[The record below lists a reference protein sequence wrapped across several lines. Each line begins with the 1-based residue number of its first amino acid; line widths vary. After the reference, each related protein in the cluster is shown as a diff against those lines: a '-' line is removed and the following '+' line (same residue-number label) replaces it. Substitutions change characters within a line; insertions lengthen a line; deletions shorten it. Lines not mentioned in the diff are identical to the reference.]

1 MPYLRGKLK
10 GELKSSEIRKI
21 VRLHNELSKIKI
33 PPRLDRTALIK
44 FIESKGFKVDH
55 ENKKIVNKNE
65 VKKDLTLEEA
75 QDKFPVKPR
84 KKKETKKEEKKEVLK
99 LADKPAPKQDDA
111 PKFGVQK
118 ALRKRQNKEIKE
130 KYKMG
135 GMDTILGLPD
145 LFSPSPDD
153 VKKACRKMK
162 LKNHPDKTGG
172 DDEKFKAIQESC
184 DKMVESFKEL
194 KAGETAS
201 ASEKALDRISKQ
213 QVVRIKKF
221 MEVMSA
227 SNIKK
232 QTSIEDLQKGYDDS
246 VDLYNLIQKTFID
259 KMGFK
264 KKFEM
269 NEWFN
274 ENGLNM
280 ADYEKTEKLSL
291 RRIRARVKVL
301 KKKK

>member
-33 PPRLDRTALIK
+33 PPRLDRNALIK

-99 LADKPAPKQDDA
+99 LADKPAPKPDDA
-111 PKFGVQK
+111 PKFAVNK

-135 GMDTILGLPD
+135 GMDKILELPD
-145 LFSPSPDD
+145 LFTPSPDD

-184 DKMVESFKEL
+184 DFMVASFKQL
-194 KAGETAS
+194 KAGEKPVN
-201 ASEKALDRISKQ
+201 EDKISKDLI
-213 QVVRIKKF
+213 VKIKKF
-221 MEVMSA
+221 MDMMSA

-232 QTSIEDLQKGYDDS
+232 QTSIDDLQKLSDDG
-246 VDLYNLIQKTFID
+246 VDMYNDIQKTFID
-259 KMGFK
+259 KLGFK

-274 ENGLNM
+274 EAGINM
-280 ADYEKTEKLSL
+280 TDYEKTEKLSL

-301 KKKK
+301 KKK